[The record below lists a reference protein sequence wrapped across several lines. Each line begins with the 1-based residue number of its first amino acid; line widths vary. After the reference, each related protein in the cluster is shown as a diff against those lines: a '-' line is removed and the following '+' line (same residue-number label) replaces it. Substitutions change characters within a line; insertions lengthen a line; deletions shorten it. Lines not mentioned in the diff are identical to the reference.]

1 MTINEYIRIREK
13 FQSVDMETI
22 VLAYSL
28 LYTDSNFRYI
38 REHFGQCKYNNTK
51 CSMLGDT
58 IEDICA
64 LIEKIANGNS
74 DLLKNWNAT
83 KDTLYIP
90 AGLAFLDTMKD
101 ELVDNIKEN
110 N

>member
-1 MTINEYIRIREK
+1 MTINEYISIRKK
-13 FQSVDMETI
+13 FQSVDIEAI

-28 LYTDSNFRYI
+28 LYTDSKFKYI
-38 REHFGQCKYNNTK
+38 RKHFGQCKYDNTK

-74 DLLKNWNAT
+74 NVLTNWNAT

-90 AGLAFLDTMKD
+90 AGLAFLDAMKD
-101 ELVDNIKEN
+101 ELVDSIEEN

>member
-38 REHFGQCKYNNTK
+38 REHFGQYKYNNTK